1 MAYQDEIMHMERG
14 EIESLQLERLK
25 KTLVTCYEK
34 IEFYKKSFDEA
45 GFDPYAVSSLADI
58 ESAPFEEFGMAAE
71 RKRFQ
76 ADDEL
81 RSESFENV
89 FVGGDC
95 QTGPATVI
103 RAIAAGK
110 VAARNIDEFLGY
122 HHKLACDAPAYEPHQ
137 NVRTPM
143 GRVNILERRAR
154 ERMCDWAAVETEM
167 SLEEA
172 LQECSRCLRCDH
184 FGCGAMDEG
193 RVQYA

>member
-1 MAYQDEIMHMERG
+1 MIGPEKGGRPAPLAADKPEER
-14 EIESLQLERLK
+14 IPADIIL
-25 KTLVTCYEK
+25 
-34 IEFYKKSFDEA
+34 I
-45 GFDPYAVSSLADI
+45 AVGQDI
-58 ESAPFEEFGMAAE
+58 ESAPFEEFGMAAD
-71 RKRFQ
+71 RSRFT

-81 RSESFENV
+81 RAAGLNNV

-122 HHKLACDAPAYEPHQ
+122 HHKLPFDVQAPEPHE

-143 GRVNILERRAR
+143 GRVNIAERRAR
-154 ERMCDWAAVETEM
+154 ERKNDWNAVETEM
-167 SLEEA
+167 SSEEA

-184 FGCGAMDEG
+184 FGCGSMDEG